1 MKGIFWET
9 MPQAIRS
16 SPLRHQRKP
25 QTLGSVCFKSVMS
38 ESFNRARRAHTP
50 RPSSM
55 AIVARAVIT
64 GKCQNNHTMVAAD
77 SAKTTKSAAIFVRA
91 DDESVMLSSPP
102 NRARTSRLLIQGELL
117 NDHIVKTPNPR

>member
-9 MPQAIRS
+9 TPQAIRS

-38 ESFNRARRAHTP
+38 ESVNRARRAHTP

-55 AIVARAVIT
+55 ATVATVVIT
-64 GKCQNNHTMVAAD
+64 GKCQNSHSMVAAD
-77 SAKTTKSAAIFVRA
+77 SARIAKSAATFVRA
-91 DDESVMLSSPP
+91 SDESDMPYPPRSSQYSQ
-102 NRARTSRLLIQGELL
+102 RSLYRLNCQPTIGK
-117 NDHIVKTPNPR
+117 DP

>member
-9 MPQAIRS
+9 KPQAIRS
-16 SPLRHQRKP
+16 SPLRHQRKH

-38 ESFNRARRAHTP
+38 ESVNRARRAQTP

-55 AIVARAVIT
+55 VTVASAVIT

-77 SAKTTKSAAIFVRA
+77 SAKITKSAAILVRA
-91 DDESVMLSSPP
+91 YDVSVMLHPP
-102 NRARTSRLLIQGELL
+102 
-117 NDHIVKTPNPR
+117 H

>member
-16 SPLRHQRKP
+16 SPLRHQRKH

-38 ESFNRARRAHTP
+38 ESVNRAKRAHAP
-50 RPSSM
+50 RTSSM
-55 AIVARAVIT
+55 ATVATAVIN

-77 SAKTTKSAAIFVRA
+77 SAKTTKSAAVFVRA
-91 DDESVMLSSPP
+91 YDESVMPSSP
-102 NRARTSRLLIQGELL
+102 
-117 NDHIVKTPNPR
+117 